1 MAFSDLCDSIIFCQF
16 SQQCPDRSLQ
26 NKQCSVARDSWGL
39 LLLPGVCPWIL
50 TLVLHH
56 PSPSLCDWTGSSA
69 ATGKVLIQGDTWPHY
84 CWWHFSLCLQDV
96 NSNNDKITL
105 FFFQLSSN
113 IICFRKKEKQ
123 QKSVMEQN
131 QLVSGRICPN
141 LFLQVSR
148 PGIVEEIG
156 IYSSKY

>member
-1 MAFSDLCDSIIFCQF
+1 MTCVIASYFVSFPSNALIEVFKTS
-16 SQQCPDRSLQ
+16 SAVLRET
-26 NKQCSVARDSWGL
+26 DSWGL

-69 ATGKVLIQGDTWPHY
+69 ATGKVLIQGNTWPHY

-105 FFFQLSSN
+105 FFFPVILQYNMLQEKGKAAESCNGTESTGFWEHLPESFPLS
-113 IICFRKKEKQ
+113 E
-123 QKSVMEQN
+123 
-131 QLVSGRICPN
+131 
-141 LFLQVSR
+141 
-148 PGIVEEIG
+148 
-156 IYSSKY
+156 

>member
-1 MAFSDLCDSIIFCQF
+1 MWCLMAFSDLCDSVIFCQF

-50 TLVLHH
+50 TLFLHH

-105 FFFQLSSN
+105 FFFSPVILQYNMLQEKGKAAEICNGTESTGFWENLPESFSSS
-113 IICFRKKEKQ
+113 E
-123 QKSVMEQN
+123 
-131 QLVSGRICPN
+131 
-141 LFLQVSR
+141 
-148 PGIVEEIG
+148 
-156 IYSSKY
+156 